1 MSISGQPVGLSNDD
15 LTGKIIGAAIEVHRC
30 LGPGLLESAYESCLE
45 YELKSTGLRVRRQV
59 PLPVVYK
66 GLTLEQGFRIDL
78 LVQDSIVVEL
88 KAVECLL
95 PVHEAQVI
103 SYLRFSGC
111 KVGLL
116 LNFNVLALKHGGI
129 RRLILSEARSERA
142 KSAG

>member
-1 MSISGQPVGLSNDD
+1 MSTTSQRTGFSNDD

-30 LGPGLLESAYESCLE
+30 LGPGLLEPAYESCLE
-45 YELKSTGLRVRRQV
+45 YELKQVQLRVRRQV
-59 PLPVVYK
+59 PLPVIYK

-78 LVQDSIVVEL
+78 FVQDSVIVEL

-95 PVHEAQVI
+95 PVHEAQLL

-116 LNFNVLALKHGGI
+116 LNFNVLVLKHGGI
-129 RRLILSEARSERA
+129 KRVVLSEGVSKRA
-142 KSAG
+142 

>member
-1 MSISGQPVGLSNDD
+1 MSTTSQRTGFSNDD

-45 YELKSTGLRVRRQV
+45 YELKQVQLRVRRQV
-59 PLPVVYK
+59 PLPVIYK

-78 LVQDSIVVEL
+78 FVQDSVIVEL

-95 PVHEAQVI
+95 PVHEAQLL

-116 LNFNVLALKHGGI
+116 LNFNVLVLKHGGI
-129 RRLILSEARSERA
+129 KRVVLSEGVSKRA
-142 KSAG
+142 

>member
-1 MSISGQPVGLSNDD
+1 MSTTSQRTGFSNDD

-45 YELKSTGLRVRRQV
+45 YELKQVQLRVRRQV
-59 PLPVVYK
+59 PLPVIYK
-66 GLTLEQGFRIDL
+66 GPTLEQGFRIDL
-78 LVQDSIVVEL
+78 FVQDSVIVEL

-95 PVHEAQVI
+95 PVHEAQLL

-116 LNFNVLALKHGGI
+116 LNFNVLVLKHGGI
-129 RRLILSEARSERA
+129 KRVVLSEGVSKRA
-142 KSAG
+142 